1 MEEIVNP
8 AQSILKDLVGE
19 LKTLA
24 RTETVVGAPMT
35 AGEFTII
42 PVSRVSLGL
51 GAGGGT
57 GETERKVSTGEG
69 GGGGGGIRIN
79 PVALVA
85 IHGNEL
91 RVHMLGRGATLGQT
105 VEKMPDVIQK
115 GLEKLFETWQGRKGK
130 PETEGS

>member
-1 MEEIVNP
+1 MNP
-8 AQSILKDLVGE
+8 AQNILKDLIGE

-24 RTETVVGAPMT
+24 RTETIVGTPIT
-35 AGEFTII
+35 AGEFTLI
-42 PVSRVSLGL
+42 PISRVSLGV

-57 GETERKVSTGEG
+57 GGNEKKMGTGEG
-69 GGGGGGIRIN
+69 GGGGGGIRVN

-91 RVHMLGRGATLGQT
+91 RVHMLGRGATLGHT

-115 GLEKLFETWQGRKGK
+115 GIEKLFETWQGRKGK
-130 PETEGS
+130 PEPES

>member
-1 MEEIVNP
+1 MSVHAGSTHAVLDNP
-8 AQSILKDLVGE
+8 A
-19 LKTLA
+19 
-24 RTETVVGAPMT
+24 VV
-35 AGEFTII
+35 I
-42 PVSRVSLGL
+42 
-51 GAGGGT
+51 
-57 GETERKVSTGEG
+57 
-69 GGGGGGIRIN
+69 
-79 PVALVA
+79 ALVA